1 VRGVSRGGEAS
12 GVRGTYLSHSFMRSI
27 YDFLVAIS

>member
-12 GVRGTYLSHSFMRSI
+12 EVRGTYLSHSFTRST
-27 YDFLVAIS
+27 YDFLVVIS